1 MSADFS
7 HLKGRFKG
15 AYQQAAQEGGPTEQE
30 IRKAFSTLAGAWDQV
45 TESMSIALKDPETR
59 ELLKETA
66 SSLASALGGT
76 LTDLGAEL
84 RKMGDEEEDFA
95 PSPPARQGPG

>member
-95 PSPPARQGPG
+95 PSQPGRQGPG